1 MSESSSFLAWMLP
14 LSYLLAAA
22 LTLATPSRRWGI
34 AQLGALAGLIG
45 ISGAVAVALVNHE
58 ATHDGAGLAV
68 ALLIALLGCIITRFS
83 QHYLTGEA
91 GQQRY
96 VLALLLTL
104 SAVGTVVLADH
115 LVLLVAAWTASSL
128 GLHHLLTFYRDRL
141 PAQIAAHKKFL
152 VSRLAEVLLV
162 CALLLL
168 HGEIGSLWLADINAA
183 VRHAE
188 QLTPALQVAVTF
200 IALAVILKSAQLP
213 LHGWLIQVMEA
224 PTPVSA
230 LLHAGIVNIG
240 GMVLIRLAEAL
251 SATPVAQAILVAS
264 GSLTAVLAGLVMM
277 TRISIKVRLAWSTCA
292 QMGFMLME
300 CGLGLYDLALLHL
313 VAHSLYKAHAFLTAG
328 EAVLVARE
336 HALYSPPVAHGWRAL
351 ACRLLAL
358 PVAVA
363 AVFLAS
369 QAAQQWLGELPL
381 APVAVLLAGIGLAT
395 LLWPVPGAPARV
407 WGRNLLVLMALC
419 PLYLLWH
426 VAFGELVPTAVPA
439 PDVAVAIWAGSCL
452 LALYGVQS
460 WLKAFP
466 QGRLATRLYP
476 WAYGGF
482 FLDERFTRLSFSLWP
497 LPRGSLPNTAA
508 SRPAPA
514 TKGEPA

>member
-1 MSESSSFLAWMLP
+1 M
-14 LSYLLAAA
+14 
-22 LTLATPSRRWGI
+22 
-34 AQLGALAGLIG
+34 
-45 ISGAVAVALVNHE
+45 
-58 ATHDGAGLAV
+58 
-68 ALLIALLGCIITRFS
+68 
-83 QHYLTGEA
+83 
-91 GQQRY
+91 
-96 VLALLLTL
+96 
-104 SAVGTVVLADH
+104 
-115 LVLLVAAWTASSL
+115 
-128 GLHHLLTFYRDRL
+128 
-141 PAQIAAHKKFL
+141 
-152 VSRLAEVLLV
+152 
-162 CALLLL
+162 
-168 HGEIGSLWLADINAA
+168 
-183 VRHAE
+183 
-188 QLTPALQVAVTF
+188 
-200 IALAVILKSAQLP
+200 
-213 LHGWLIQVMEA
+213 
-224 PTPVSA
+224 
-230 LLHAGIVNIG
+230 
-240 GMVLIRLAEAL
+240 
-251 SATPVAQAILVAS
+251 
-264 GSLTAVLAGLVMM
+264 
-277 TRISIKVRLAWSTCA
+277 
-292 QMGFMLME
+292 
-300 CGLGLYDLALLHL
+300 
-313 VAHSLYKAHAFLTAG
+313 
-328 EAVLVARE
+328 ARE